1 MSPQVFNRYHGNAPP
16 GSVYV
21 GRGTPWGNPY
31 VINIHGDREQVCKL
45 FESYLENRPHLVA
58 RIKRE
63 LKGKNLVCSCKPARC
78 HGDTLLRIANEP

>member
-1 MSPQVFNRYHGNAPP
+1 MPQVFNRYHRNAPP

-31 VINIHGDREQVCKL
+31 VIKIHGDRETVCKL
-45 FESYLENRPHLVA
+45 FEIYLKNRSHLIA

-63 LKGKNLVCSCKPARC
+63 LKGKNLVCSCKPALC
-78 HGDTLLRIANEP
+78 HGDTLLKIANEP